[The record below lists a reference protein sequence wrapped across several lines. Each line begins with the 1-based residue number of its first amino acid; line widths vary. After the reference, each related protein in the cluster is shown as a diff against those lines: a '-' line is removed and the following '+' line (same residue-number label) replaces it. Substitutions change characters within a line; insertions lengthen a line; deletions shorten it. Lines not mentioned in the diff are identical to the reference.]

1 MIIDVI
7 MPKMGESLQEGTIT
21 KWLKKI
27 GEKVERDEMILEI
40 STDKVDT
47 EVPSPASGILVKILA
62 KENETIE
69 VGKVIA
75 QIETETEN
83 VALEAEE
90 KLDKDLTIKDEQMTK
105 VSENKEEVKKDNATL
120 GEIFDVVMPKM
131 GESLQE
137 GTITKWLKKVGDRV
151 ERDEMILEISTDK
164 VDTEVPS
171 PVSGVLIEILYE
183 ANQTIEV
190 GKTIARIST
199 SGTIQSSA
207 KEIESQPK
215 TIEEEPHTAIEIE
228 TKDIDKSQKTVK
240 FLSPVVKT
248 IAKEEKISNEELE
261 SITGTGADGRIT
273 KKDALDYIEKR
284 RARKDIV
291 LEKQKVVTE
300 QKAAPIIEVK
310 VSEPIEVK
318 AVKHGDEIE
327 VIQMDRIRQLIAEHM
342 VYSKQTSPHVTS
354 VGEADVTSIV
364 KFRNKIQNEF
374 QQREGFKLT
383 YTPFFA
389 KATTDALKAF
399 PLVNVSVEGK
409 NIIKH
414 KRIHLGFATALNDGN
429 LIVPVIK
436 NADVLN
442 LIGFARAI
450 YDLSTR
456 ARNKK
461 LNPDDIQGATFSIT
475 NVGTFGTLFGTPII
489 NQPNTGIMGIGAIQK
504 RPVVR
509 EINGEYLVVIR
520 DMVYVSITY
529 DHRVIDGMLAG
540 QWLLTLIKSL
550 EGMDENEL
558 KSQF

>member
-21 KWLKKI
+21 KWLKKV

-47 EVPSPASGILVKILA
+47 EVPSPASGILIKILA
-62 KENETIE
+62 KENETVE

-75 QIETETEN
+75 HIETETEN
-83 VALEAEE
+83 IGLESQEKIDKDQTDKEEKITTALELKENEE
-90 KLDKDLTIKDEQMTK
+90 T
-105 VSENKEEVKKDNATL
+105 STL

-199 SGTIQSSA
+199 SGIMKNST
-207 KEIESQPK
+207 KVKESQQNS
-215 TIEEEPHTAIEIE
+215 IEEKPSDAIEKE
-228 TKDIDKSQKTVK
+228 TKDIEKPQTKLK

-248 IAKEEKISNEELE
+248 IAKEENISNEELE
-261 SITGTGADGRIT
+261 SIKGTGIDGRIT
-273 KKDALDYIEKR
+273 KKDVLEYLEN
-284 RARKDIV
+284 RKAKKVIV
-291 LEKQKVVTE
+291 PEKQKVIPD
-300 QKAAPIIEVK
+300 QKVAPTIDVK
-310 VSEPIEVK
+310 VSEPI
-318 AVKHGDEIE
+318 AVKETKQSDEIE
-327 VIQMDRIRQLIAEHM
+327 VIPMDRIRQLIAEHM

-354 VGEADVTSIV
+354 VGEVDVTNIV
-364 KFRNKIQNEF
+364 KFRNKIQFEF

-389 KATTDALKAF
+389 KAATDALKAF
-399 PLVNVSVEGK
+399 PMVNVSVEGK
-409 NIIKH
+409 NIIRH

-436 NADVLN
+436 NAEVLN
-442 LIGFARAI
+442 LIGLARAI

-520 DMVYVSITY
+520 DMAYVSITY

-540 QWLLTLIKSL
+540 QWLATMIKSL
-550 EGMDENEL
+550 EAMDENEL

>member
-21 KWLKKI
+21 KWLKKV

-47 EVPSPASGILVKILA
+47 EVPSPASGILIKILA
-62 KENETIE
+62 KENETVE

-75 QIETETEN
+75 HIETETEN
-83 VALEAEE
+83 IGLESQEKIDKDQTDKEEKITTALELKENEE
-90 KLDKDLTIKDEQMTK
+90 T
-105 VSENKEEVKKDNATL
+105 STL

-199 SGTIQSSA
+199 SGIMKNST
-207 KEIESQPK
+207 KVKESQQK
-215 TIEEEPHTAIEIE
+215 TIEEKPSDAIEKE
-228 TKDIDKSQKTVK
+228 TKDIEKPQTKMK

-248 IAKEEKISNEELE
+248 IAKEENISNEELE
-261 SITGTGADGRIT
+261 SIKGTGIDGRIT
-273 KKDALDYIEKR
+273 KKDVLEYLEN
-284 RARKDIV
+284 RKAKKVIV
-291 LEKQKVVTE
+291 PEKQKVIPD
-300 QKAAPIIEVK
+300 QKVAPTIDVK
-310 VSEPIEVK
+310 VSEPI
-318 AVKHGDEIE
+318 AVKETKQSDEIE
-327 VIQMDRIRQLIAEHM
+327 VIPMDRIRQLIAEHM

-354 VGEADVTSIV
+354 VGEADVTNIV
-364 KFRNKIQNEF
+364 KFRNKIQFEF

-389 KATTDALKAF
+389 KAATDALKAF
-399 PLVNVSVEGK
+399 PMVNVSVEGK
-409 NIIKH
+409 NIIRH

-436 NADVLN
+436 NAEVLN
-442 LIGFARAI
+442 LIGLARAI

-520 DMVYVSITY
+520 DMAYVSITY

-540 QWLLTLIKSL
+540 QWLATMIKSL
-550 EGMDENEL
+550 EAMDENEL